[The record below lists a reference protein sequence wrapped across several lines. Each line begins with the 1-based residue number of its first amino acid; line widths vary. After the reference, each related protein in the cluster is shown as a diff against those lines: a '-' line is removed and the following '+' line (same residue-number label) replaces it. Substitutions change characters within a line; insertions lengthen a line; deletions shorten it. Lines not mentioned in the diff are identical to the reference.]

1 MSHLPSFP
9 SPLSPLIDPWCS
21 CRGQTALR
29 SEGQQTCPTMSFHF
43 TLYQLFA
50 VHINHQS
57 SFFVP
62 VTFPVFSYFF
72 PPQFSDLGTRG
83 VEGWALRRGNRRHWA
98 KTSPRDQPRSTPDSP
113 SSPSRPPSCTL
124 AFLPPRIHT
133 MNSLLPYRT
142 SCCGP
147 ELKSDSLRWLPEGS
161 RGELRLSLS
170 LWRVLPALWL
180 PSSSANGAPKPQE
193 VSRGPEEEDRN
204 R

>member
-1 MSHLPSFP
+1 M
-9 SPLSPLIDPWCS
+9 
-21 CRGQTALR
+21 GTE
-29 SEGQQTCPTMSFHF
+29 EGQQATLGANLAPLPASFNPRTLPPPLLVHPTGGGWRS
-43 TLYQLFA
+43 
-50 VHINHQS
+50 
-57 SFFVP
+57 
-62 VTFPVFSYFF
+62 F
-72 PPQFSDLGTRG
+72 PPRL
-83 VEGWALRRGNRRHWA
+83 
-98 KTSPRDQPRSTPDSP
+98 
-113 SSPSRPPSCTL
+113 
-124 AFLPPRIHT
+124 HT

-193 VSRGPEEEDRN
+193 VSRGPEEEERN